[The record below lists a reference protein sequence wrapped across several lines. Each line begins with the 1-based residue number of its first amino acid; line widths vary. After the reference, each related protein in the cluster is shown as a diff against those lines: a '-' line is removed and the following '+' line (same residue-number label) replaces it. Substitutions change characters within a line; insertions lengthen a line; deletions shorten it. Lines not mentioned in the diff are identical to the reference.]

1 MLPTRPTERLRKGD
15 ALAIQ
20 GYYVAMATLTEHIIK
35 LTDHRDRELLELTL
49 SKALIDLLRMDRV
62 VIARVVAEEGVKRWL
77 EVASLD
83 VRGGGKVVDPL
94 RVEFESLRELADEKD
109 RLRCLQTRSLVEY
122 AWAGEEG
129 PRISY
134 LPLYEDSAT
143 DDEGVIEVH
152 SGAPLSEGQLGVIED
167 MVHVFRNMY
176 KLLAYS
182 DRDARTGL
190 LNRKSLDDTFYSAVL
205 EEMDHGLEGQSAV
218 LEASVLPV
226 AERRHR
232 VPPNYWL
239 GTVSVDHFG
248 AINDRSGHLIA
259 EEVLLLVARIMN
271 NTFRTYDRLYRLG
284 GEQFAVLMHCP
295 DEALV
300 LAAFERFRANM
311 EKFNFPQVGRVTACA
326 GFTRVNAQDSPSTTL
341 ERAERAVGHAQR
353 NGRNL
358 VFSPDDLVR
367 KGVFGDAMKVGAMDI
382 F

>member
-1 MLPTRPTERLRKGD
+1 MPIGRLRIGD
-15 ALAIQ
+15 GSGIQ
-20 GYYVAMATLTEHIIK
+20 GYYATMATLTEHIIK

-49 SKALIDLLRMDRV
+49 SKALIDLLRIDRV
-62 VIARVVAEEGVKRWL
+62 VIARVISEEGVKRWL
-77 EVASLD
+77 DVASLD

-94 RVEFESLRELADEKD
+94 RVNFESLRELADEKD
-109 RLRCLQTRSLVEY
+109 RLRCLQTRGLVEY

-129 PRISY
+129 PRISFI
-134 LPLYEDSAT
+134 PLFADSAS

-152 SGAPLSEGQLGVIED
+152 SGAALSQGQLQVIED

-182 DRDARTGL
+182 DRDALTGL

-205 EEMDHGLEGQSAV
+205 EEMDHGLEGETQV
-218 LEASVLPV
+218 LEATVLPV

-239 GTVSVDHFG
+239 GTVDVDHFG
-248 AINDRSGHLIA
+248 VINDKNGHLIA

-271 NTFRTYDRLYRLG
+271 NTFRTYDRIYRLG

-311 EKFNFPQVGRVTACA
+311 EKFNFPQVGRATACA
-326 GFTRVNAQDSPSTTL
+326 GFTRVTADDSPSTSL
-341 ERAERAVGHAQR
+341 ERAERAVDYAQR
-353 NGRNL
+353 NGRNQ
-358 VFSPDDLVR
+358 VHSYDDLVR
-367 KGVFGDAMKVGAMDI
+367 KGFFGDAAKVKVGAVDL

>member
-1 MLPTRPTERLRKGD
+1 
-15 ALAIQ
+15 
-20 GYYVAMATLTEHIIK
+20 MATLTEHIIK

-49 SKALIDLLRMDRV
+49 SKALIDLLRIDRV
-62 VIARVVAEEGVKRWL
+62 VIARVVSEEGIKRWL

-83 VRGGGKVVDPL
+83 VRGGGKIADPL
-94 RVEFESLRELADEKD
+94 RVDFQTLNELADERY
-109 RLRCLQTRSLVEY
+109 RLEALQSRRLVEH

-134 LPLYEDSAT
+134 MPLFSDYSSE
-143 DDEGVIEVH
+143 DEGVIEIH
-152 SGAPLSEGQLGVIED
+152 SGSTLGVGQLQVIED
-167 MVHVFRNMY
+167 LLHVFRNMY
-176 KLLAYS
+176 NLLAYS
-182 DRDARTGL
+182 DRDALTGL

-205 EEMDHGLEGQSAV
+205 EEMDHGLEGENNT
-218 LEASVLPV
+218 LEAPVLPV
-226 AERRHR
+226 SERRHR

-239 GTVSVDHFG
+239 GTVSVDNFG
-248 AINDRSGHLIA
+248 AINDRNGHLIA

-311 EKFNFPQVGRVTACA
+311 EKFNFPQVGRVTACG
-326 GFTRVNAQDSPSTTL
+326 GFTRVTADDSPSTTL
-341 ERAERAVGHAQR
+341 ERSERAVDYAQR
-353 NGRNL
+353 NGRNQ
-358 VFSPDDLVR
+358 VHSHDDLVR
-367 KGVFGDAMKVGAMDI
+367 KGFFEDGIKVGAIDL